1 MHVRR
6 LSTIEKPLFV
16 LGASPFLRLV
26 AVVVIALV
34 LMALDHRFNQLQTAR
49 SIGASLL
56 YPLQLAVDAPIRLGS
71 TALESFSSREQL
83 LIENRILRSELNEL
97 RGRQLRFD
105 ALQLENDR
113 LRALLKTSSR
123 AAERVQIAKLL
134 AVDLDP
140 FRQQIVINKGKADQV
155 YAGQPL
161 LHADGVIGQ
170 ILVPNWNSSTAMLI
184 SDPGHALPVVV
195 ARTGLR
201 ALAVGTGN
209 SRRLNLRHVP
219 PQEDIDIGDLLLTS
233 GLGGRFPA
241 DYPVARIVRVEH
253 LPGQPFLTIEA
264 EPLAALDRAR
274 EVLLLWTEDWVL
286 NAQAGESPEATR

>member
-1 MHVRR
+1 

-16 LGASPFLRLV
+16 LGVSPFLRLV
-26 AVVVIALV
+26 VVVVIALI
-34 LMALDHRFNQLQTAR
+34 LMALDHRFNQMQAAR
-49 SIGASLL
+49 SVGATVL
-56 YPLQLAVDAPIRLGS
+56 YPLQIAVDAPIQFSRRL
-71 TALESFSSREQL
+71 LESFSSREKL

-97 RGRQLRFD
+97 RARQLRFD

-123 AAERVQIAKLL
+123 ATERVQIAKLL

-219 PQEDIDIGDLLLTS
+219 PQEDIDTGDLLLTS

-241 DYPVARIVRVEH
+241 DYPVARIVRVDH

-274 EVLLLWTEDWVL
+274 EVLLLWTEDWS
-286 NAQAGESPEATR
+286 AEEATEEAEENRR

>member
-1 MHVRR
+1 M
-6 LSTIEKPLFV
+6 
-16 LGASPFLRLV
+16 
-26 AVVVIALV
+26 VVVIALT
-34 LMALDHRFNQLQTAR
+34 LMALDHRFNQMQAAR
-49 SIGASLL
+49 SVGATLL
-56 YPLQLAVDAPIRLGS
+56 YPLQVAVDAPIQFGRRF
-71 TALESFSSREQL
+71 LESFSSREQL
-83 LIENRILRSELNEL
+83 LIENRILRSEINEL
-97 RGRQLRFD
+97 RARQLRFD

-123 AAERVQIAKLL
+123 ATERVQIAKLL

-140 FRQQIVINKGKADQV
+140 FRQQIVINKGKADQA

-219 PQEDIDIGDLLLTS
+219 PQEDINTGDLLLTS

-241 DYPVARIVRVEH
+241 DYPVARIVRVDH

-274 EVLLLWTEDWVL
+274 EVLLLWTEDWS
-286 NAQAGESPEATR
+286 ADYPAEEAGENRR